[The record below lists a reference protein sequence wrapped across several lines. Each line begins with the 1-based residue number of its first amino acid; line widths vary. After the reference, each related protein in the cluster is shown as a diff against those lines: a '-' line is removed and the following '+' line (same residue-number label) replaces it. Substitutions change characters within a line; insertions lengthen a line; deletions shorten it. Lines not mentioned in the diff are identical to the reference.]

1 MHAKVVPAQV
11 VKWEHKREAVMFAA
25 KGWEKG
31 DERTSKRRMTRWHQA
46 GAWNVDCGIG
56 KCRTETRRMR
66 VSRILPTTATTCANF
81 SKTPTGEECLMMNQS
96 HERTNDSL
104 HCKAACS

>member
-1 MHAKVVPAQV
+1 MHAQKHAKVVPAQV

-25 KGWEKG
+25 GLAKG

-46 GAWNVDCGIG
+46 GAWNGDCGTG
-56 KCRTETRRMR
+56 RCRTATRRTR

-81 SKTPTGEECLMMNQS
+81 SKTPTREVLDDE
-96 HERTNDSL
+96 
-104 HCKAACS
+104 